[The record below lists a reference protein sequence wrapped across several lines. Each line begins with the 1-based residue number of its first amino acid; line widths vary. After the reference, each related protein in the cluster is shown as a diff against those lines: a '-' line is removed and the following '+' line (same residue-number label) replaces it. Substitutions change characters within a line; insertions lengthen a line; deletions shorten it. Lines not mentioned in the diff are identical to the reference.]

1 MKAFKVPCMAFI
13 IAVSCCSLF
22 AQINFGHFSA
32 QAMREGKWTSADVD
46 SVLIETNVCNGI
58 ATTVVTMSVK
68 PEGYQICTYVLQPS
82 SSKDTVSG
90 STTSSTYSLVCLD
103 KEQLLDSVE
112 INCSFTLPTDF
123 VAKNLYLWVNG
134 TKQTASIQ
142 DKALAAQQ
150 YTQIV
155 GKRKDP
161 ALLEFYGNGYYNLRI
176 FPTKSYMSRK
186 VAIEFQHTMDDD
198 SLNLITGRIPVAFD
212 SSSYYWYSTTVPK
225 KYVGYVQV
233 QCTATDFR
241 KYSFGM
247 EGLGEGTFSIGQ
259 PLMLQK
265 SSVVKLGGAVFA
277 TANTSP
283 QNKFFWGGI
292 DKDKNVITGFS
303 TVLAES
309 TVVRDPEPATRVI
322 VMDVGSE
329 TWDWNEYYKKYY
341 EYSNPGYTYPSYNY
355 PIMNTLQ
362 RAQKFAVLCLQNY
375 VATNQKFNLIL
386 TTQGAKSPAPVF
398 DSPVSPTT
406 ENLNKAYLAIVSA
419 SASPSTT
426 LIGLKKAIGQS
437 ANGVLILISDLYQ
450 PYNYGTYVN
459 NQWTV
464 SADGNAYDLLHDSIS
479 QLVKAS
485 NGTFFTISDDGRLS
499 QIAYT
504 CGGFQLASLRYDYY
518 YRYVTYRAPD
528 GQQKNAPQLPALFGT
543 YNSGISN
550 LQVFVADN
558 SLSQCVFST
567 NSYNYY
573 YYGVLTTT
581 GPILMASA
589 MLDKKQSL
597 AKTAVSIAPYY
608 YNRNIAVFRF
618 AGVVTSPLTTS
629 AIECI
634 VSGKMGGIG
643 FTKKISGSIASL
655 SGMSS
660 AGEDNVEWA
669 FTKSEQ
675 LAGLNW
681 SGYADSIKALGLAY
695 HIVTRQTSLLALEPG
710 TELWKD
716 TTMMTATSNGQNGEK
731 VASVTSQDAMIAAP
745 GTAGGNNLN
754 DVSLDDLIKGSS
766 GILGGN
772 GVAAVS
778 KVSAVVVKGGLRI
791 SLPLALRGGAVQ
803 LSMYTLQG
811 RMIVSKTLS
820 TAEAG
825 NAPFVWNFGNTARM
839 TKGYYILKVKTALME
854 KTISLPWM
862 E

>member
-1 MKAFKVPCMAFI
+1 MKALKVPCMAFI
-13 IAVSCCSLF
+13 IAASCCSLF

-90 STTSSTYSLVCLD
+90 LTTSSAYSLVCPD
-103 KEQLLDSVE
+103 KEELLDSVE

-123 VAKNLYLWVNG
+123 VAKNLYLWVDG
-134 TKQTASIQ
+134 TKQAAYIQ

-198 SLNLITGRIPVAFD
+198 SLNLITGRIPVSFD
-212 SSSYYWYSTTVPK
+212 SSSYYWYSTTIPK

-233 QCTATDFR
+233 KCTATDFR

-259 PLMLQK
+259 PLTLQK

-309 TVVRDPEPATRVI
+309 TVVRDPEPAARVI

-329 TWDWNEYYKKYY
+329 TWDWNEYYNNYY
-341 EYSNPGYTYPSYNY
+341 QYSNPGYTYSSYNY
-355 PIMNTLQ
+355 PIINTLQ

-419 SASPSTT
+419 SACPSTT

-450 PYNYGTYVN
+450 PYNYGKYVN

-464 SADGNAYDLLHDSIS
+464 SADGNAYDRILDTVS

-485 NGTFFTISDDGRLS
+485 NASFFTISDNGRLS
-499 QIAYT
+499 QIAYQN
-504 CGGFQLASLRYDYY
+504 GGFQLASLRYDYY
-518 YRYVTYRAPD
+518 YRYMPYVTAD
-528 GQQKNAPQLPALFGT
+528 GVQKSTPQLPALFGPN
-543 YNSGISN
+543 NSGISN

-558 SLSQCVFST
+558 SLNQCVFST

-573 YYGVLTTT
+573 WYGSPTG
-581 GPILMASA
+581 GPILMVNT
-589 MLDKKQSL
+589 MLDTKQSL
-597 AKTAVSIAPYY
+597 AKAAVSIAPYY

-618 AGVVTSPLTTS
+618 AGVVTSPLS
-629 AIECI
+629 AGPIDCI
-634 VSGKMGGIG
+634 ISGKMGGLG
-643 FTKKISGSIASL
+643 FTKRISGSIASL

-675 LAGLNW
+675 LAGVDWL
-681 SGYADSIKALGLAY
+681 SYADSIKALGLAY

-716 TTMMTATSNGQNGEK
+716 TTTMTATSDGQTGGK
-731 VASVTSQDAMIAAP
+731 TASATVENAMIVAP
-745 GTAGGNNLN
+745 GPVGGNNLN
-754 DVSLDDLIKGSS
+754 DISLDDIIKGSS
-766 GILGGN
+766 AIREGN

-778 KVSAVVVKGGLRI
+778 KVSANAVKGGIRI
-791 SLPLALRGGAVQ
+791 SIPRALSGDNIH
-803 LSMYTLQG
+803 LSIYTMQG
-811 RMIVSKTLS
+811 RMIMSKTVSGALS
-820 TAEAG
+820 AATT
-825 NAPFVWNFGNTARM
+825 FVWNFGNNARM
-839 TKGYYILKVKTALME
+839 VKGYYILKVKTGLME
-854 KTISLPWM
+854 KTLSLPWIQ
-862 E
+862 